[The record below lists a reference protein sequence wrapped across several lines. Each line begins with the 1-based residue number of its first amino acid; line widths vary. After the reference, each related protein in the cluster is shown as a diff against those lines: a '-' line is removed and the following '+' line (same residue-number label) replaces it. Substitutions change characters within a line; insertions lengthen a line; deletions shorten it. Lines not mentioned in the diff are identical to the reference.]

1 MKVLLIGNTKSFESR
16 RIQEEF
22 KNAGHEITALSV
34 KDIIIRVENNDPVF
48 TTYDSK
54 DLMAYDLYLFRGMG
68 DAMWEM
74 MVFAKHLHTA
84 GKIIIEEKLA
94 TQRALM
100 TKLPYTMA
108 KNGIPTIDSKL
119 IFEYREEL
127 DKELEFPL
135 IMKGTQSS
143 RGRAVF
149 KIHNIE
155 EFKEI
160 YNEIGPKVLLQK
172 YIPITFDYRVFIVG
186 EKILGVMKR
195 FNSEDN
201 FLTNISAGGTAEP
214 STLPQEVLEMCK
226 KAKALRN
233 TEISGVDVIEHG
245 GKYYVLEVNTSPQ
258 FQGFE
263 TATGVNVGKEIVE
276 YGEHKFQA
284 PSSKFQGKPK
294 SEF

>member
-1 MKVLLIGNTKSFESR
+1 MKVLLIGNTKSYESR

-22 KNAGHEITALSV
+22 AAAGHEITPLSV

-48 TTYDSK
+48 TTYDNK

-68 DAMWEM
+68 EAMWEM

-84 GKIIIEEKLA
+84 GKVIIEEKLA

-108 KNGIPTIDSKL
+108 KNGIPTIDSRL

-135 IMKGTQSS
+135 IVKGTQSS

-149 KIHNIE
+149 KVNSLK
-155 EFKEI
+155 EFKEV
-160 YNEIGPKVLLQK
+160 YAEVGPKVLLQK
-172 YIPITFDYRVFIVG
+172 YIPIMFDYRVFIVG
-186 EKILGVMKR
+186 EKVLGVMKR
-195 FNSEDN
+195 FNSEEN

-214 STLPQEVLEMCK
+214 SNLPEEILEMCK

-233 TEISGVDVIEHG
+233 TEISGVDVIEHE

-263 TATGVNVGKEIVE
+263 TATGINVAKEIVE
-276 YGEHKFQA
+276 YAETKLKMQNV
-284 PSSKFQGKPK
+284 K
-294 SEF
+294 